1 MLPNDPNILL
11 SWVNM
16 KLRDE
21 YESLAELC
29 AAQDEDEAALIGRLA
44 AAGWR
49 YDAGLNQFIRA

>member
-21 YESLAELC
+21 YSSLDDLC
-29 AAQDEDEAALIGRLA
+29 AALDEDEDALRSRLKD
-44 AAGWR
+44 AGWR
-49 YDAGLNQFIRA
+49 YDESLNQFVGA